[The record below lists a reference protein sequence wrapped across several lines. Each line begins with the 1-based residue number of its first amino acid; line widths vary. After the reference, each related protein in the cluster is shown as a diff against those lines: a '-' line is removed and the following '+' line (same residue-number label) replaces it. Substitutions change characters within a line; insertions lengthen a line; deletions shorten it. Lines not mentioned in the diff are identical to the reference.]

1 MSAGV
6 SLGTLGSVL
15 GIAAGANALTGG
27 AITNALGMGPS
38 QSAGAAGQQA
48 SMLSDPFQGS
58 RGMYGQQLN
67 SLMQGGPQA
76 MQQLQSTPGYQ
87 FQMQQGLGAIQS
99 NAGATGQLGS
109 GTTDR
114 NLINYSS
121 GLASQQYGNYFNQ
134 LAQLSGAN
142 WNSGPNAG
150 SAIQQG
156 QATGNSQT
164 MGGLSTLTSGLG
176 GLSTQMPNIQWGTG
190 LGLGDNSGGLTGSA
204 SVTGSQLAS
213 WGQ

>member
-1 MSAGV
+1 MGLTA
-6 SLGTLGSVL
+6 SVV
-15 GIAAGANALTGG
+15 GIAGGINSLTGG
-27 AITNALGMGPS
+27 GITNALGMGPS
-38 QSAGAAGQQA
+38 QSAQGAAQQA
-48 SMLSDPFQGS
+48 SNLSDPFQGS

-150 SAIQQG
+150 NAIQQG

-164 MGGLSTLTSGLG
+164 MGGLSTLTSGLA
-176 GLSTQMPNIQWGTG
+176 GLQGVSNPFASPTYSGST
-190 LGLGDNSGGLTGSA
+190 SGVQKNMNPITSE
-204 SVTGSQLAS
+204 QK
-213 WGQ
+213 